1 MADIESPFLIRTYD
15 RPPTLRGW
23 HDAAASAVLLHMRT
37 SILVVQDLVFRVRRK
52 HRRSALCSEPDARS
66 GHRGANMYD
75 TVTIVGNVATD
86 PTQGR
91 TTSGIPVTN
100 FRLASTHRRFDES
113 TRTWIDVVTNWYSV
127 AAFRQLGEHAKASLR
142 AGDSVIVTGRMKI
155 RAWENNGKQ
164 GTSVDIDADVVGR
177 ERRRACGIRQRPR
190 GFVPLRFRCVL
201 RAGEDCVRR
210 TRSW

>member
-1 MADIESPFLIRTYD
+1 
-15 RPPTLRGW
+15 
-23 HDAAASAVLLHMRT
+23 
-37 SILVVQDLVFRVRRK
+37 
-52 HRRSALCSEPDARS
+52 
-66 GHRGANMYD
+66 MYD

-100 FRLASTHRRFDES
+100 FRLASTHRRFDET
-113 TRTWIDVVTNWYSV
+113 TRTWVDVVTNWYSV

-164 GTSVDIDADVVGR
+164 GTSVDIDADAIGHDLR
-177 ERRRACGIRQRPR
+177 WGTTAYRRSARLAADASARGGSTPSDPQRDAETPSEPRDRAKDIDTSWAAHDGEHEEPESA
-190 GFVPLRFRCVL
+190 L
-201 RAGEDCVRR
+201 AGSAHSGSDLF
-210 TRSW
+210 